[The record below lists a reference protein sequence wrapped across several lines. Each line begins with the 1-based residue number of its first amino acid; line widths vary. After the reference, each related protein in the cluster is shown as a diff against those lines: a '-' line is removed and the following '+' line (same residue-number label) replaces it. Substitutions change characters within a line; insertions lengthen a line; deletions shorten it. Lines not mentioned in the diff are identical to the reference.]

1 MSVLQAETMLH
12 QGHMTNTL
20 YWTPGLLH
28 LVSLN
33 DSPIGDDTLVDLIEN
48 YDLMV
53 CLAGPQHNKGAMQQ
67 RALAQ
72 LGTSVSDLDI
82 VEV

>member
-1 MSVLQAETMLH
+1 MSALQAETMLH
-12 QGHMTNTL
+12 QGRMTNTL
-20 YWTPGLLH
+20 YWTPGSLL
-28 LVSLN
+28 LVYLN

-53 CLAGPQHNKGAMQQ
+53 SLAGPQHNKRTMKQ
-67 RALAQ
+67 RLLAQ